1 MMKITNPAAGT
12 CNRAIVVAGDSIAPA
27 TIATGGN
34 IPPAVVTNNRELY
47 TTLAKGWGR
56 TLYSR

>member
-34 IPPAVVTNNRELY
+34 IPPAVVTNNTE
-47 TTLAKGWGR
+47 G
-56 TLYSR
+56 